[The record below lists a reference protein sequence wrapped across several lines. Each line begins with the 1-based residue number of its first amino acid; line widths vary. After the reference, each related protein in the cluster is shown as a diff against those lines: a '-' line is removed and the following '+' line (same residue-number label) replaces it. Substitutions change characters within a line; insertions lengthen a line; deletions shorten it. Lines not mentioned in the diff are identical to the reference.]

1 MQLPRFRI
9 RPTIIGIASLALL
22 LTWMGQAILSPKTA
36 LSASSMNFDIEYHSY
51 TITKNYVVTILSDAV
66 AKSPSWKDDEENPPL
81 SAKKAIKLANEMK
94 DSLVKDSKDYKW
106 KLDEATLKPA
116 GDEKW
121 YWLIRYEAQFQG
133 AASIGVPPFLCLV
146 VLMDG
151 KVVKPEV
158 KKD

>member
-1 MQLPRFRI
+1 MILHL
-9 RPTIIGIASLALL
+9 LAMMA
-22 LTWMGQAILSPKTA
+22 TTCLSP
-36 LSASSMNFDIEYHSY
+36 SISYDVSYHSY
-51 TITKNYVVTILSDAV
+51 AISANYTVTVTREAL
-66 AKSPSWKDDEENPPL
+66 AKSPLWKDDEENPPF

-94 DSLVKDSKDYKW
+94 DSLVEDSKDYKW

-116 GDEKW
+116 GGEKW

-133 AASIGVPPFLCLV
+133 GASIGVPPFLCLV